1 MVQAHA
7 AEAETPE
14 LTPAQ
19 LSEMAG
25 GYEHSETPYVP
36 RGAEATQLDQQRAL
50 DVLDSRPDVARRFFR
65 LLGAGAGAAA
75 LAFLL
80 AACGPSDSGPTDGPT
95 PVKTDTPAPVDT
107 ETPAPIPEKFDF
119 KVSKADIQAYLD
131 QGQDAFVGLSAPD
144 RALVALYFAQDM
156 PKFASDWYSVSKNPN
171 DQLTAPLSVDMTPQ
185 QIVNFIGYLHRMP
198 YTIPAEDGYHLDTNA
213 ANKMIAGTFID
224 PNSTPSYGYFIDGTD
239 QFANDGGAVGTART
253 LAVSHYLEPSL
264 VDESHTSELVDDGH
278 GNKMRTIRVV
288 QADNTVYDVKCYWV
302 VASNGVGIWMQ
313 GEQTEVK

>member
-7 AEAETPE
+7 QEAETPD
-14 LTPAQ
+14 LSAAQ
-19 LSEMAG
+19 LSAMAG
-25 GYEHSETPYVP
+25 GYEHGDTPYVP
-36 RGAEATQLDQQRAL
+36 RGGEPAQLDQQRAL

-80 AACGPSDSGPTDGPT
+80 AACGPNNSEPTDGPT
-95 PVKTDTPAPVDT
+95 PVATDTPAPVDT

-119 KVSKADIQAYLD
+119 KVSEADIQAYLD

-156 PKFASDWYSVSKNPN
+156 PKFASDWYSVSKNPT

-185 QIVNFIGYLHRMP
+185 QIITFTGYLHRMP
-198 YTIPAEDGYHLDTNA
+198 YTLPAEDGYHLDTNA
-213 ANKMIAGTFID
+213 ANKLIAANFTDPGSSPAYGIFI
-224 PNSTPSYGYFIDGTD
+224 NATD
-239 QFANDGGAVGTART
+239 EFANDGGAVGTARS
-253 LAVSHYLEPSL
+253 LAVSNYLPLGL
-264 VDESHTSELVDDGH
+264 VDNEHSDATGEHRV
-278 GNKMRTIRVV
+278 IRVLDTVSNKQLDV
-288 QADNTVYDVKCYWV
+288 QFDWV